1 MLKMISIRKITVTT
15 SALIIICLLY
25 FFPTKTESLDLKQ
38 NVVDSNSS
46 NAKVFLIDKNDYV
59 SLVDVNIE
67 NKDLLKKISEIINI
81 LIIKNKGDDK
91 IPDNFRAMIPKNTKV
106 NSLKLEEGIVYI
118 DFSKEFKN
126 SEDLE
131 KIVQSIVYSLTEI
144 DEVKGVKITVENE
157 AINNSY
163 NKVLT
168 RDIGI
173 NKEVDINNINDISK
187 TTIYY
192 LNVEDDIKYYT
203 PVTKIT
209 NDKREKIAV
218 IIDELKSSVAY
229 QSNLSSFLNS
239 NAELEEYKIEENV
252 MHLTFNDKIFD
263 DFKSKNILEEVKYT
277 IGKSIEDNYDI
288 EEVVFYVEGEE
299 IAKTTVKTLEN

>member
-81 LIIKNKGDDK
+81 LTIKNKGDDK

-126 SEDLE
+126 SKDLE
-131 KIVQSIVYSLTEI
+131 KVVESIVYSLTEI
-144 DEVKGVKITVENE
+144 DEAKGVKITVENE

>member
-81 LIIKNKGDDK
+81 LTIKNKGDDK

-131 KIVQSIVYSLTEI
+131 KVVESIVYSLTEI

>member
-38 NVVDSNSS
+38 NVVNSNSS

-81 LIIKNKGDDK
+81 LTIKNKADDK

-131 KIVQSIVYSLTEI
+131 KVVESIVYSLTEI

>member
-81 LIIKNKGDDK
+81 LTIKNKGDDK

-131 KIVQSIVYSLTEI
+131 KVVESIVYSLTEI

-157 AINNSY
+157 VINNSY

-168 RDIGI
+168 RNIGI